1 MPVSIDGHDDRRR
14 GCGQLLALHGVRR
27 SVESVAPTV
36 GAAGDEPMAL
46 IPHMPP

>member
-1 MPVSIDGHDDRRR
+1 MPVSLDDHDGWRR

-27 SVESVAPTV
+27 GVESFAPPV

-46 IPHMPP
+46 IPRMPP